1 MNPKGIGSTYLRV
14 MSVIFLID
22 SRWAYGSVM
31 KRIRWRSGAE
41 SRFGLTHRDEFMGAG
56 TTFKLLFRFSMNYDI
71 LEPI

>member
-1 MNPKGIGSTYLRV
+1 MNPKGIGSTPLRV

-31 KRIRWRSGAE
+31 KIIGWRSRAE
-41 SRFGLTHRDEFMGAG
+41 GRFGLTHRDELRGAG
-56 TTFKLLFRFSMNYDI
+56 ITFKLLFRFSMNYDI